1 MFNNYLKIAL
11 RSLSK
16 NRLYS
21 MLNISGLAIGVAAC
35 LLILLFVG
43 HELSY
48 DRWNSLADR
57 IVRPTYE
64 IKINDFNEQHGCVDA
79 LVGPEAAAALPEIQA
94 WCRIHRDGSWNTHL
108 EGQSAE
114 SGREEKVFFV
124 DSSFFKVF
132 PLDVIA
138 GDPALCLTQPGA
150 VAIARSRAE
159 HYFPSAAAALG
170 QTLVMGRSEDR
181 RLVTAVFEDIPEN
194 THFHTDVLMPMRE
207 HPDIKSAAQYW
218 GYSNNFFTYFLLNEG
233 IDKKVFARKFERL
246 ANDKVSMLL
255 KDLFATSTADFEKA
269 GQRAQFGLQNL
280 TDIHLHSSF
289 QSELEANGNIRY
301 VLIFGAIAF
310 FILLIACI
318 NFMNL
323 STARSAGRAREVGV
337 RKVLGSTR
345 AALAGQFLTESVALS
360 AVAMLL
366 AVGLARLAL
375 PLFNELSGRNLSIP
389 WSNPV
394 LGLSLLGGAL
404 LVGLLAGSYPA
415 FFLSAFQ
422 SVKVLKGMTGN
433 PSGAKGLHIRNA
445 LVVFQFAIS
454 TALII
459 STLLVYNQ
467 LQYIQQKEL
476 GFDKSQ
482 VLILDNARALG
493 DRAGAFKAEMLNNA
507 RVESATLTNYL
518 PIPDSYRESCILSPV
533 RSTSGADKVI
543 QRWRVDADYVRTL
556 GMEIKQ
562 GRNFDPARI
571 TDSTAIIINETAA
584 KELGFVDPLGQK
596 LFTSRTKAVDSKP
609 EDFEELTIIGVIKD
623 FHFESLH
630 NSIGGL
636 CLQLGQQQ
644 GPLSLRIKGADAAP
658 VIADLEQQ
666 WKRFSPAQE
675 PRYRFMDET
684 LNRMYGAEQ
693 RIGKIALLFALLA
706 AFVSC
711 LGLFG
716 LAAFTTEQRTK
727 EIGVRKVLGASVVG
741 ITRLLAGDF
750 LKLVLISFVL
760 AAPVAFY
767 FMQGWLAD
775 FAYRIDMHWWI
786 FAAAGL
792 VALAVAFLT
801 VSVQSIKA
809 ALANPVDSLRNE

>member
-1 MFNNYLKIAL
+1 MFSNYLKIAL
-11 RSLSK
+11 RNLSN
-16 NRLYS
+16 NRLHS
-21 MLNISGLAIGVAAC
+21 LLNISGLAIGVAAC

-48 DRWNSLADR
+48 DRWNPLATR
-57 IVRPTYE
+57 IVRPTYD
-64 IKINDFNEQHGCVDA
+64 IKINDFNERHGCVDA
-79 LVGPEAAAALPEIQA
+79 LVGPESEAALPEIEA
-94 WCRIHRDGSWNTHL
+94 WCRIRSEGTWNTHL

-124 DSSFFKVF
+124 DSSFFKIF

-138 GDPALCLTQPGA
+138 GDPARCLSQPGT
-150 VAIARSRAE
+150 VAIARSTAE
-159 HYFPSAAAALG
+159 HYFASAAGALG

-181 RLVTAVFEDIPEN
+181 RVVTAVFEDIPEK
-194 THFHTDVLMPMRE
+194 THFHTDVLMPMHE
-207 HPDIKSAAQYW
+207 HPDLKTAAQYW
-218 GYSNNFFTYFLLNEG
+218 GYSNNFFTYFLLKEG
-233 IDKKVFARKFERL
+233 VDKEVFTRKFEAL
-246 ANDKVSMLL
+246 ANDKVSILL
-255 KDLFATSTADFEKA
+255 KDLFATTSADFEKA

-301 VLIFGAIAF
+301 VWIFGAIAF

-337 RKVLGSTR
+337 RKVLGSSR

-360 AVAMLL
+360 TL
-366 AVGLARLAL
+366 AVGLALGLAQLAL
-375 PLFNELSGRNLSIP
+375 PMFCELSGRDLSIP
-389 WSNPV
+389 WSNPAF
-394 LGLSLLGGAL
+394 GLSLLGGAL
-404 LVGLLAGSYPA
+404 AVGLLAGSYPA

-422 SVKVLKGMTGN
+422 TVKVLKGMTGN
-433 PSGAKGLHIRNA
+433 PSGAKGMHIRNA

-482 VLILDNARALG
+482 VLILDNAEALG
-493 DRAGAFKAEMLNNA
+493 DRIPAFKAEMLKNA
-507 RVESATLTNYL
+507 RVEHASISSYL
-518 PIPDSYRESCILSPV
+518 PMPDSYRENCILSPQRV
-533 RSTSGADKVI
+533 TGPADKVI
-543 QRWRVDADYVRTL
+543 QRWQVDADYVHTL

-562 GRNFDPARI
+562 GRNFDPGRV

-584 KELGFVDPLGQK
+584 KELGFADPIGQK
-596 LFTSRTKAVDSKP
+596 LYTSRTKSVDSKP

-630 NSIGGL
+630 NNIGGL
-636 CLQLGQQQ
+636 CLQLGQQR
-644 GPLSLRIKGADAAP
+644 GALSLCIKGADAAP
-658 VIADLEQQ
+658 VIADLEYQ
-666 WKRFSPAQE
+666 WKRFSPGQE

-693 RIGKIALLFALLA
+693 RIGTIALLFALLA

-716 LAAFTTEQRTK
+716 LAAFTTEQRSK
-727 EIGVRKVLGASVVG
+727 EIGVRKVLGASVAG

-750 LKLVLISFVL
+750 LKLVLISFVI

-775 FAYRIDMHWWI
+775 FAYRIDMHWSI
-786 FAAAGL
+786 FAAAGA
-792 VALAVAFLT
+792 VAVTVAFLT
-801 VSVQSIKA
+801 VSFQSIKA
-809 ALANPVDSLRNE
+809 ALANPVESLRNE